1 MIFHDFVVLHNVGV
15 FSMTEFVRILKELIK
30 ERGITQ
36 KKFLLDMGLNIN
48 AIGDWA
54 KHGNIPKGD
63 TLQRIA
69 NYFGVSVDYLLGKS
83 NVMIDDSVLDIV
95 NTIDQDILES
105 CDGDLN
111 IAIDRQN
118 ERDHAN
124 SRLEAAHIIQ
134 KELLHE
140 LHNSKLESNISAV
153 FSDHIRMIPVFES
166 VSAGFGAL
174 AENTITG
181 YQPVRIVSD
190 TEAEETICI
199 RVTGD
204 SMYPKIEDGDI
215 IQVRKQES
223 VDSGDIAVVLLD
235 GDEGLVKRVLYGRNW
250 IELHSINPMYPVQR
264 YEGIDVQ
271 RIRVVGLVRS
281 VIHIF

>member
-1 MIFHDFVVLHNVGV
+1 MG
-15 FSMTEFVRILKELIK
+15 EFYKRLKKAMEARHISQSELCF
-30 ERGITQ
+30 RTG
-36 KKFLLDMGLNIN
+36 
-48 AIGDWA
+48 
-54 KHGNIPKGD
+54 IPKSAMSQYISGAFKPKQAR
-63 TLQRIA
+63 TYSIA
-69 NYFGVSVDYLLGKS
+69 KAL
-83 NVMIDDSVLDIV
+83 NVTEAWLMGYDDAPMD
-95 NTIDQDILES
+95 ND
-105 CDGDLN
+105 
-111 IAIDRQN
+111 A
-118 ERDHAN
+118 
-124 SRLEAAHIIQ
+124 
-134 KELLHE
+134 KP
-140 LHNSKLESNISAV
+140 ESNISAV

-235 GDEGLVKRVLYGRNW
+235 GDEGLVKRVLYGHNW

-264 YEGIDVQ
+264 YEGINVQ